1 MTDIY
6 NINNTLY
13 TTHINQQFYSDL
25 FLTAFI
31 KWIICLPGIVNN
43 LALICV
49 TFREKSLRG
58 PCNLL
63 LALGALFEF
72 FYLFGFTIP
81 FLLALTTINFI
92 PLQTCFY
99 IQAIPLI
106 SLFASVNTVLFV
118 GIDRLLNVI
127 LSLSSALRGGYTPMY
142 CEPIVPPSYN
152 LVKIIE
158 SGTPLNGSI
167 QLVKAHRTI
176 SRRHGFNNFEL
187 SYSFAVQSA
196 RGTLACSSV
205 RLREVFIIKISFT
218 K

>member
-1 MTDIY
+1 MTDNY

-13 TTHINQQFYSDL
+13 TTHINPQFYSDL
-25 FLTAFI
+25 FLPAFI
-31 KWIICLPGIVNN
+31 KWIISLPGIINN

-63 LALGALFEF
+63 LALGALFDF

-127 LSLSSALRGGYTPMY
+127 LSLKYHSLNK
-142 CEPIVPPSYN
+142 PIYFTIVSCGI
-152 LVKIIE
+152 LVYPIYAV
-158 SGTPLNGSI
+158 SL
-167 QLVKAHRTI
+167 TI
-176 SRRHGFNNFEL
+176 SGVWSHPNWL
-187 SYSFAVQSA
+187 
-196 RGTLACSSV
+196 
-205 RLREVFIIKISFT
+205 I
-218 K
+218 

>member
-25 FLTAFI
+25 FLPAFI

-63 LALGALFEF
+63 LALGALFDF

-127 LSLSSALRGGYTPMY
+127 LSL
-142 CEPIVPPSYN
+142 
-152 LVKIIE
+152 K
-158 SGTPLNGSI
+158 
-167 QLVKAHRTI
+167 
-176 SRRHGFNNFEL
+176 
-187 SYSFAVQSA
+187 
-196 RGTLACSSV
+196 
-205 RLREVFIIKISFT
+205 
-218 K
+218 